1 MKFRAFQRRWRGR
14 RSIAR
19 DQLNEWKK
27 SAEPLRQAWADGV
40 RKVGGNPDTIMI
52 ELTAALA
59 PYKAAY

>member
-1 MKFRAFQRRWRGR
+1 VTILAEAYLGENLGAFMGGVAQ
-14 RSIAR
+14 
-19 DQLNEWKK
+19 
-27 SAEPLRQAWADGV
+27 GV